1 MTCAGLG
8 GSNMSIAREI
18 YMDGIPSR
26 ELEAELLTR
35 CIKRHA
41 ADATGCAAF
50 AWSQRVKG
58 A

>member
-1 MTCAGLG
+1 
-8 GSNMSIAREI
+8 MSIAREI